1 MVALWARDWLVVI
14 EILKLQTNKKCVC
27 VRKKNP
33 KASKYKVLKMS
44 YRCILYDQRNVCLDT
59 SAYLQIYVRFTPD
72 GPVVLRVDSAFQ
84 RISDSKTWSV
94 MQGLHNAFNRI

>member
-1 MVALWARDWLVVI
+1 MYMRK
-14 EILKLQTNKKCVC
+14 EKK
-27 VRKKNP
+27 
-33 KASKYKVLKMS
+33 SKGFKIQSTKMS

-59 SAYLQIYVRFTPD
+59 SAYLQIYARFTPD

-94 MQGLHNAFNRI
+94 MQGLHNAFHRI